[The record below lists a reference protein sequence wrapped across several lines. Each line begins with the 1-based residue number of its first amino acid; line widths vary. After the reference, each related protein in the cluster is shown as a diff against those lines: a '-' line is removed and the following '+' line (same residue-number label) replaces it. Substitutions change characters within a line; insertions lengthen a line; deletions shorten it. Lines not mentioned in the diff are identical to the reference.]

1 MSGRSTTRWTH
12 GLIDGSICSYIGTF
26 EVAADGAANEP
37 VGPTRGRAMQVA
49 RWQRGSTLGL
59 SRECAAGAVRAW
71 AREGRRG
78 QGEGTRRAEGS
89 LTPHPSPQTSRVSP
103 SLGGMSRLLRAR
115 QGVSNGVR
123 NIISPLK
130 NGLKRLQNA
139 NIF

>member
-1 MSGRSTTRWTH
+1 MGE
-12 GLIDGSICSYIGTF
+12 G
-26 EVAADGAANEP
+26 GAE
-37 VGPTRGRAMQVA
+37 RA
-49 RWQRGSTLGL
+49 
-59 SRECAAGAVRAW
+59 
-71 AREGRRG
+71 RRG
-78 QGEGTRRAEGS
+78 HEGTRRAEGG
-89 LTPHPSPQTSRVSP
+89 LTPHPFPHTSRVSP